1 MGQLLRQLLSL
12 VCREGEG
19 PVAFG
24 TRGPSPTPGGAQGG
38 CFPALAP
45 LNSTEAPWGPE
56 PTQCIAAWMA
66 EKWVA
71 LWCCGTSHPSAA
83 MGAGLGTRRVM
94 ANFFLRRPPSYVTM
108 VMLLDF

>member
-66 EKWVA
+66 EKWVHCGAVAPATPLQPWVPGWA
-71 LWCCGTSHPSAA
+71 L
-83 MGAGLGTRRVM
+83 
-94 ANFFLRRPPSYVTM
+94 
-108 VMLLDF
+108 DE